1 LPSPAHGA
9 AASSEAARDVAARV
23 GYPLLVRP
31 SYVLGGRAMD
41 IVYGEEELE
50 RFVASAAEA
59 SPAHPVFMDRF
70 LEGAVEVD
78 VDAVCDGERVLI
90 GAVMEHIEEA
100 GVHSGDSSCVIPAAT
115 LSDEVVDRIEATVS
129 AIARALGIR
138 GLLNVQ
144 LAVRDD

>member
-1 LPSPAHGA
+1 
-9 AASSEAARDVAARV
+9 EQAREVAGRI
-23 GYPLLVRP
+23 GSPLLVRP
-31 SYVLGGRAMD
+31 AYVLGGRAMD

-78 VDAVCDGERVLI
+78 VDAVCDGEEVFI

-100 GVHSGDSSCVIPAAT
+100 GVHSGDSSCVIPPPT
-115 LSDEVVDRIEATVS
+115 LSDDLLDRIEASVVT
-129 AIARALGIR
+129 IARALRVR
-138 GLLNVQ
+138 GLL
-144 LAVRDD
+144 